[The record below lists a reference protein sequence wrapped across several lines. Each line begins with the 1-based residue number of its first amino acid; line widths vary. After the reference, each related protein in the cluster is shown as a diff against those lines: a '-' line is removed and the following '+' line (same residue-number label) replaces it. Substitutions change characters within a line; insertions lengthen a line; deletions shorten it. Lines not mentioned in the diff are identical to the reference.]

1 MQNVPCILRLRLF
14 QVATQRRA
22 CSSKCRLRRILI
34 NIMQLV
40 CSKIYFMQEET
51 REKGIQALRLQLTE
65 MDR

>member
-1 MQNVPCILRLRLF
+1 MQIVSSILRLRLL
-14 QVATQRRA
+14 QVATQKRV

-51 REKGIQALRLQLTE
+51 REKGIQALRLQLTD